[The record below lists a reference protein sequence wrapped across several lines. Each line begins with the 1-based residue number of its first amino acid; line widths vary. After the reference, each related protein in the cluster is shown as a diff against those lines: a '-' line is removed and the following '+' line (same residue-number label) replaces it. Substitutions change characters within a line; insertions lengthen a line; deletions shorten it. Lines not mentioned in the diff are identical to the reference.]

1 MTKEID
7 ISKKLNKIKEQ
18 LIKDG
23 KVIPATYDTMFKIVM
38 SSSPAYVTFL
48 ISEFTNIDKDDLV
61 KNIIIQNNELPL
73 SNAKERKKIS
83 DFIAKI
89 DKSLIN
95 FEMNSEYYDGLLI
108 RNQAYLGKL
117 EGESLNASESF
128 SNMQRFLQVNFNN
141 FTHFKSDKSILEFV
155 YTDKDTLEIETENL
169 KKYHISLPKLE
180 KKYYNGDK
188 LSKLEK
194 ALLILKLD
202 KISDLEEISKGDED
216 LMEAVE
222 KIKEATFDINTIG
235 LYDAEKDRKWKEEA
249 KLAYREKIGVQKGR
263 ELGREEGIELGREEG
278 IELGRE
284 EGRQEGLQEG
294 QASIITTMLNNGIKP
309 KNIVE
314 MTGVPFEKVKK
325 MGLL

>member
-1 MTKEID
+1 MDTID
-7 ISKKLNKIKEQ
+7 LDEKISSRLSRLRDN

-23 KVIPATYDTMFKIVM
+23 KVIPGTTDTMFKIVM
-38 SSSPAYVTFL
+38 TSCKSYLTFL
-48 ISEFTNIDKDDLV
+48 ISEFTSMEESDLV
-61 KNIIIQNNELPL
+61 RSIIIQNNELPL

-83 DFIAKI
+83 DFIAKV

-95 FEMNSEYYDGLLI
+95 FEMNSEYFDGLLI

-128 SNMQRFLQVNFNN
+128 SSMQRFLQVNFND
-141 FTHFKSDKSILEFV
+141 FTHFKSDSPILEFV
-155 YTDKDTLEIETENL
+155 YTDIVNGEIETENL

-202 KISDLEEISKGDED
+202 KVKDLEEISKGDKD

-222 KIKEATFDINTIG
+222 RIKDATFDINTIG
-235 LYDAEKDRKWKEEA
+235 LYDAELDRKWREEA
-249 KLAYREKIGVQKGR
+249 KMAYAKKLGIEEGQ
-263 ELGREEGIELGREEG
+263 EQGREEG
-278 IELGRE
+278 
-284 EGRQEGLQEG
+284 QF
-294 QASIITTMLNNGIKP
+294 SIISTMLKNGITP
-309 KNIVE
+309 KKVIE
-314 MTGVPFEKVKK
+314 MTGISLEKIKK

>member
-1 MTKEID
+1 MDTID
-7 ISKKLNKIKEQ
+7 LDEKISSRLSRLRDN

-23 KVIPATYDTMFKIVM
+23 KVIPGTTDTMFKIVM
-38 SSSPAYVTFL
+38 TSCKSYLTFL
-48 ISEFTNIDKDDLV
+48 ISEFTNTNESV
-61 KNIIIQNNELPL
+61 RSIIIQNNELPL

-83 DFIAKI
+83 DFIAKV

-95 FEMNSEYYDGLLI
+95 FEMNSEYFDGLLV

-117 EGESLNASESF
+117 EGESLNASEDY
-128 SNMQRFLQVNFNN
+128 SNMQRFLQVNFND
-141 FTHFKSDKSILEFV
+141 FTHFKSDSPILEFV
-155 YTDKDTLEIETENL
+155 YTDIVNGEIETENL

-202 KISDLEEISKGDED
+202 KVKDLEEISKGDED

-222 KIKEATFDINTIG
+222 RIKDATFDINTIG
-235 LYDAEKDRKWKEEA
+235 LYDAELDRKWREEA
-249 KLAYREKIGVQKGR
+249 KIAYAKK
-263 ELGREEGIELGREEG
+263 LGIEEG
-278 IELGRE
+278 
-284 EGRQEGLQEG
+284 QEQG
-294 QASIITTMLNNGIKP
+294 QFSIISTMLKNGITP
-309 KNIVE
+309 KKVIE
-314 MTGVPFEKVKK
+314 MTGISLEKIKK

>member
-1 MTKEID
+1 MTKED
-7 ISKKLNKIKEQ
+7 NISKKLNKIKEQ

-38 SSSPAYVTFL
+38 FSCPDYVTFL

-73 SNAKERKKIS
+73 SNAKERKNIS

-141 FTHFKSDKSILEFV
+141 FTHFKSDKPILEFV

-249 KLAYREKIGVQKGR
+249 KIDYAKKMGR
-263 ELGREEGIELGREEG
+263 EEGREEGIELGREE
-278 IELGRE
+278 ERS
-284 EGRQEGLQEG
+284 
-294 QASIITTMLNNGIKP
+294 SIISTLLDNGMSKEEVT
-309 KNIVE
+309 K
-314 MTGVPFEKVKK
+314 MTGIPLEKVKK

>member
-1 MTKEID
+1 M
-7 ISKKLNKIKEQ
+7 
-18 LIKDG
+18 
-23 KVIPATYDTMFKIVM
+23 
-38 SSSPAYVTFL
+38 
-48 ISEFTNIDKDDLV
+48 

-141 FTHFKSDKSILEFV
+141 FTHFKSDKPILEFV

-249 KLAYREKIGVQKGR
+249 KIDYAKKM
-263 ELGREEGIELGREEG
+263 GREE
-278 IELGRE
+278 GRE
-284 EGRQEGLQEG
+284 EGRQEERS
-294 QASIITTMLNNGIKP
+294 SIISTLLDNGMSKEEVT
-309 KNIVE
+309 K
-314 MTGVPFEKVKK
+314 MTGIPLEKVKK

>member
-1 MTKEID
+1 MDTID
-7 ISKKLNKIKEQ
+7 LDEKISSRLSRLRDN

-23 KVIPATYDTMFKIVM
+23 KVIPGTTDTMFKIVM
-38 SSSPAYVTFL
+38 TSCKSYLTFL
-48 ISEFTNIDKDDLV
+48 ISEFTNTNESV
-61 KNIIIQNNELPL
+61 RNIIIQNNELPL

-83 DFIAKI
+83 DFIAKV

-95 FEMNSEYYDGLLI
+95 FEMNSEYFDGLLI

-128 SNMQRFLQVNFNN
+128 SNMQRFLQVNFND
-141 FTHFKSDKSILEFV
+141 FTHFKSDSPILEFV
-155 YTDKDTLEIETENL
+155 YTDIVNGEIETENL

-202 KISDLEEISKGDED
+202 KVKDLEEISKGDKD

-222 KIKEATFDINTIG
+222 RIKDATFDINTIG
-235 LYDAEKDRKWKEEA
+235 LYDAELDRKWREEA
-249 KLAYREKIGVQKGR
+249 KIAYYNKLARKD
-263 ELGREEGIELGREEG
+263 
-278 IELGRE
+278 GRE
-284 EGRQEGLQEG
+284 EGREEEQS
-294 QASIITTMLNNGIKP
+294 SIITNMLSNGITPIK
-309 KNIVE
+309 ITE
-314 MTGVPFEKVKK
+314 MTGIPLEKVKRW
-325 MGLL
+325 G

>member
-1 MTKEID
+1 MTKED
-7 ISKKLNKIKEQ
+7 NISKKLNKIKEQ

-23 KVIPATYDTMFKIVM
+23 KVIPATYNTMFKTVM
-38 SSSPAYVTFL
+38 SSCNAYVTFL
-48 ISEFTNIDKDDLV
+48 ISEFTNIGKDDLL

-249 KLAYREKIGVQKGR
+249 KIDYAKKMGR
-263 ELGREEGIELGREEG
+263 EEGREEGIELGREE
-278 IELGRE
+278 ERS
-284 EGRQEGLQEG
+284 
-294 QASIITTMLNNGIKP
+294 SIISTLLDNGMSKEEVT
-309 KNIVE
+309 K
-314 MTGVPFEKVKK
+314 MTGIPLEKVKK